1 MSNIQNKIT
10 YNEFKRRV
18 KNGEQLVILDEYVL
32 DISKF
37 MYEHPGGAFSLSHNV
52 GWDIS
57 KFFHGGY
64 SLEIILKV

>member
-1 MSNIQNKIT
+1 
-10 YNEFKRRV
+10 
-18 KNGEQLVILDEYVL
+18 
-32 DISKF
+32 

-64 SLEIILKV
+64 SLEIIFKVQEHKHSNDARKICNTLIIGILDS